1 MATEQSTSGPG
12 TVVVLFKLRS
22 PDNASAFEQL
32 MASHRASVVDSLD
45 SVSSWSL
52 ERPIDVPGQDP
63 DVADY
68 VLLAEL
74 AEVDRWEEEDGQLI
88 ESLFG
93 KLLELVFS
101 PQLLVVRPVS

>member
-1 MATEQSTSGPG
+1 MESEESMSGPG

-45 SVSSWSL
+45 SVSTWTL

-74 AEVDRWEEEDGQLI
+74 TEVDRWEEEDSKQI
-88 ESLFG
+88 ESFFG

-101 PQLLVVRPVS
+101 PKLLVVRPVS